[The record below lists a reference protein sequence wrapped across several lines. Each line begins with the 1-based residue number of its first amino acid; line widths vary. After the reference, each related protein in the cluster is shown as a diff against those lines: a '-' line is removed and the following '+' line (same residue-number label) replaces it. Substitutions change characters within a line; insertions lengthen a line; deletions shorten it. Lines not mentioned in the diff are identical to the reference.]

1 MLHENHI
8 TRASSVQPALSHPG
22 ATSFIW
28 YQMSY
33 SQTWAWPH
41 FHLSFYIIPNFGL
54 ELLSHAT
61 WSCIHLPML
70 LGIVWSFCHRVQ
82 TSLRYRLGRTNK
94 YISSVRT
101 YFLSLFHSTEVLQQ
115 KKAWYLVSPSVPHSC
130 PCNDQLCK
138 VNPAAQQQQPS
149 VVTFP
154 LLSPW
159 AASKCQQPGETHSP
173 GNLPRAIESCPTH
186 RLLFGAVG
194 LLNHFAF
201 PLLDNYLATAAPN
214 NPVQL
219 WGPLFLQHSAIAWHP
234 TRPGN
239 RWHTEMPIQ

>member
-8 TRASSVQPALSHPG
+8 TRAGSVQPALSHPG

-41 FHLSFYIIPNFGL
+41 FHLFFYIIPNFGL

-94 YISSVRT
+94 YISSVCT
-101 YFLSLFHSTEVLQQ
+101 YFSSLFHSTEVLQQ

-138 VNPAAQQQQPS
+138 VNPCSSAAAAQCRHFSTAFPLSCIQVPTAWWDPQPWKLALCHRVLPHSQAAIWCCGPAESFCFSTSGQLLRHSSTQQPS
-149 VVTFP
+149 TAVRPFVP
-154 LLSPW
+154 PALCHCL
-159 AASKCQQPGETHSP
+159 ASHK
-173 GNLPRAIESCPTH
+173 
-186 RLLFGAVG
+186 
-194 LLNHFAF
+194 
-201 PLLDNYLATAAPN
+201 
-214 NPVQL
+214 
-219 WGPLFLQHSAIAWHP
+219 
-234 TRPGN
+234 TR
-239 RWHTEMPIQ
+239 E